1 MVSLFWHQ
9 KRVVWLVPNSQL
21 TSRSDK
27 NPRPQSGANW
37 MNCIVN
43 EPTNHSGWFSFHNNA
58 ALIIKA
64 HYQGGPI
71 RQWFGKPMK
80 CMAVTQMRET
90 LGYFYKC
97 PNLNVLDIAS
107 GNWLGNKLPMMIVK
121 QWAEQGISVQTGSDW
136 VQYQVTDFNKR
147 LTA

>member
-1 MVSLFWHQ
+1 
-9 KRVVWLVPNSQL
+9 
-21 TSRSDK
+21 
-27 NPRPQSGANW
+27 
-37 MNCIVN
+37 
-43 EPTNHSGWFSFHNNA
+43 
-58 ALIIKA
+58 
-64 HYQGGPI
+64 
-71 RQWFGKPMK
+71 MK

-136 VQYQVTDFNKR
+136 VQYQVADFNKR
-147 LTA
+147 LTALYPNSFIPGLQSKSETARLLCC